1 MKAKRTGLYSVVAV
15 AGALSVGTAPAWTQ
29 QSGQKS
35 PQDRASQ
42 SRQQAEMSRNLV
54 SVEHL
59 KDQEVLDTNNRE
71 VGNISGVYINPQSGR
86 VERVGIEFS
95 DSMFGRDHKYSVGWD
110 KLKVR
115 KQGDETLV
123 TLDQSVIQRVQQAG
137 KSGRVQEGDGIYA
150 WRDEPRS
157 SSREEQRSSTGADR
171 NQQERRGGVAGIG
184 ADRDQGSISGS
195 QLSAE
200 QIRKVQQKLNQ
211 EGFHAG
217 QVDGNWNSQT
227 QTAIRNFQQTKGLKA
242 SGQLD
247 ERTID
252 ELGLDADEF
261 RDRNTQQSEN
271 RSGATQR

>member
-137 KSGRVQEGDGIYA
+137 KSGRVQEGDLQTWVQNVRRAAGTALAALKNIEQHWPEAARALAAISCGAVMMGAMTYIGNGPNFMVKA
-150 WRDEPRS
+150 IAERDGVEMPSFFGYMRWS
-157 SSREEQRSSTGADR
+157 AVVLLPILVIVTLVFF
-171 NQQERRGGVAGIG
+171 RG
-184 ADRDQGSISGS
+184 
-195 QLSAE
+195 
-200 QIRKVQQKLNQ
+200 
-211 EGFHAG
+211 
-217 QVDGNWNSQT
+217 
-227 QTAIRNFQQTKGLKA
+227 
-242 SGQLD
+242 
-247 ERTID
+247 
-252 ELGLDADEF
+252 
-261 RDRNTQQSEN
+261 
-271 RSGATQR
+271 